1 VKVTAIIIMAATVL
15 ATCPRVCAQEMRT
28 DEASRPSQTDPLGFG
43 GLSKNR
49 PKGSVTEITA
59 QKDAVFN
66 EKENKAI
73 FTGDVRVKDPAFL
86 LNCDNLT
93 VFLFKDR
100 SGIDHAEARG
110 NVVIVQQP
118 ENPSEKGAVG
128 RAREAV
134 YVPGKG
140 EVTLIGWPE
149 VQQGINRHV
158 STEQGTRMTLNRG
171 GRATTDGP
179 SKTVITD
186 TTEAGKLP

>member
-1 VKVTAIIIMAATVL
+1 MRFAALVFVICAL
-15 ATCPRVCAQEMRT
+15 AGSDSVAQEMRT
-28 DEASRPSQTDPLGFG
+28 GDQTSPRQADPLGFG
-43 GLSKNR
+43 ALSKNR

-59 QKDAVFN
+59 QKDALFN

-86 LNCDNLT
+86 LSCDTLT
-93 VFLFKDR
+93 VYLLKDR
-100 SGIDHAEARG
+100 SGIERAEARG

-118 ENPSEKGAVG
+118 ENPSEKGAIG
-128 RAREAV
+128 RARQAV
-134 YVPGKG
+134 YVPSRG

-158 STEQGTRMTLNRG
+158 ATDQSTRMIMNRD
-171 GRATTDGP
+171 GRATTEGA

-186 TTEAGKLP
+186 TEGAGGLP